1 VSGVT
6 GAGERRRR
14 DFWTGYQP
22 GFRVSGQPL
31 GSRAMYDEVERER
44 YILEPD
50 ILELAAFES
59 WGDRD
64 VLEAGCG
71 IATDGAQFARAGA
84 RYTGVDFSPTALR
97 LAQERFEEYG
107 LAGRFEPASL
117 TELPFEEDS
126 FDLVYSMGVVHH
138 IPDAARVVAEF
149 HRVLRPGGRAIVMLY
164 HRDSFNY
171 RFTIL
176 GLRRA
181 LVVMLLLPRGV
192 ELVARITGESREVLD
207 GHRELLH
214 EHGPRYLADRR
225 LFLSNNTDGPGNPL
239 SNVYSRAE
247 AERLFGAFAEVRTNV
262 RFLHLRSY
270 PGGRRISQTKPATV
284 LGERWGWH
292 LWVDALR

>member
-1 VSGVT
+1 
-6 GAGERRRR
+6 
-14 DFWTGYQP
+14 
-22 GFRVSGQPL
+22 
-31 GSRAMYDEVERER
+31 MYDEVERER

-59 WGDRD
+59 WRDRD

-97 LAQERFEEYG
+97 LARERFEKYG

-117 TELPFEEDS
+117 AELPFEDGS

-138 IPDAARVVAEF
+138 IPDAAAVVAEF

-192 ELVARITGESREVLD
+192 ERVARLTGEPREVLD

-214 EHGPRYLADRR
+214 EHGRRYLADRQ

-247 AERLFGAFAEVRTNV
+247 AERLFHAFAQVRTTV

-270 PGGRRISQTKPATV
+270 PGGRRISHTKPATV
-284 LGERWGWH
+284 LGNRWGWH

>member
-6 GAGERRRR
+6 GAGEQGRR

-22 GFRVSGQPL
+22 GFRVSGQPV

-59 WGDRD
+59 WRDRD

-97 LAQERFEEYG
+97 LARERFEEYG
-107 LAGRFEPASL
+107 LAGRFEPAQL
-117 TELPFEEDS
+117 TELPFEGGS

-138 IPDAARVVAEF
+138 IPDAAAVVAEF
-149 HRVLRPGGRAIVMLY
+149 HRVLRPGGRARVMLY

-181 LVVMLLLPRGV
+181 LVVMLLAPRGV
-192 ELVARITGESREVLD
+192 ELVARLTGEPREVLD

-214 EHGPRYLADRR
+214 EHGRRYLADRQ

-239 SNVYSRAE
+239 STVYSRAE
-247 AERLFGAFAEVRTNV
+247 AEHLFHAFSEVRTTV

-270 PGGRRISQTKPATV
+270 PGGRRISHTKLATM
-284 LGERWGWH
+284 LGNRWGWH